1 MFPAKCTD
9 RQVKEDAFNDS
20 LKHSGF
26 NPINYP
32 VFFSFASRG
41 LSLPIGTVS
50 RWKNAHYKQ
59 FFDQRT
65 HSESPIYL
73 TTRKT

>member
-32 VFFSFASRG
+32 VFVFFC
-41 LSLPIGTVS
+41 
-50 RWKNAHYKQ
+50 KQ
-59 FFDQRT
+59 RIVTANRYCFTMEKRT
-65 HSESPIYL
+65 LQAILRPKIAF
-73 TTRKT
+73 